1 MTVHTCR
8 SSSSGEIMEE
18 KNQSALK
25 ITALLPSDSAH
36 NPLVGLWLLLLR
48 GWMQLVS
55 DSSVSNSVIA
65 EIGTVAW
72 NEI

>member
-1 MTVHTCR
+1 M
-8 SSSSGEIMEE
+8 
-18 KNQSALK
+18 K